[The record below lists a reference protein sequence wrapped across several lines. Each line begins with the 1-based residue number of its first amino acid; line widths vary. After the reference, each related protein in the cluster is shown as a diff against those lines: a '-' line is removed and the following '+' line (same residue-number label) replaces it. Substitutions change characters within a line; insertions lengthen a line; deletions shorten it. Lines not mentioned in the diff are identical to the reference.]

1 MISTEERVPSQPDVF
16 SVDDKDIGEVNSTFL
31 ETSLNDQVPAQQS
44 YNSIPRPLHEEFKYY
59 IEDLLNK

>member
-31 ETSLNDQVPAQQS
+31 EISLNDQVPAQQS
-44 YNSIPRPLHEEFKYY
+44 YNSIPRPLHK
-59 IEDLLNK
+59 